1 MLAAHGPGLARMSFV
16 KMSGSRARVKV
27 ACRTRTAIG
36 AGGFRTERKEII
48 YTSMFKRVLP
58 FRNFQYIILT
68 SVCDHGYVS
77 DWASA
82 MKSLLSEKIF
92 WGGEPETSE
101 T

>member
-1 MLAAHGPGLARMSFV
+1 
-16 KMSGSRARVKV
+16 
-27 ACRTRTAIG
+27 
-36 AGGFRTERKEII
+36 
-48 YTSMFKRVLP
+48 MFKRVLP

-68 SVCDHGYVS
+68 SVCDHVYVS

-92 WGGEPETSE
+92 WGEPEMSE